1 MKETLTTLGKVLLM
15 ALCICLTAPAQD
27 DAGAPTDTVSGES
40 EAADSTDATD
50 SDSSKSAKKK
60 KATSKKKNSV
70 IGCLSE
76 MDVFNAEPN
85 KKAKFFIY
93 LQSASTCGHCRAGM
107 PKIVEMYPEMKKAKV
122 EVILIGCDREKET
135 AQRFLQTFKAPFP
148 AVMGKEGKDLPGFV
162 RTDGIPHAAFVNAKG
177 QLIEAAYATTGI
189 VDRWKEVIKQ
199 KPQKKSKKDKDEK

>member
-40 EAADSTDATD
+40 EPADSTDATD

-93 LQSASTCGHCRAGM
+93 LQSAVRECRRSSRCT
-107 PKIVEMYPEMKKAKV
+107 P
-122 EVILIGCDREKET
+122 R
-135 AQRFLQTFKAPFP
+135 
-148 AVMGKEGKDLPGFV
+148 
-162 RTDGIPHAAFVNAKG
+162 
-177 QLIEAAYATTGI
+177 
-189 VDRWKEVIKQ
+189 
-199 KPQKKSKKDKDEK
+199 